1 MSRMMDK
8 ARTKLSS
15 RPVDAD
21 SLYEDDVLAE
31 KYRAAQEYRAQQAA
45 EKQRQAVQEQT
56 RTHHRRVANGA
67 YRHLLK

>member
-8 ARTKLSS
+8 AKAKISS
-15 RPVDAD
+15 RPVDTD

-31 KYRAAQEYRAQQAA
+31 KYRAQQAA
-45 EKQRQAVQEQT
+45 EKQRQAVPEQT